1 MTLRWDLL
9 LATLLGLGLCAL
21 VYRRD
26 RRRRLRQRARLLEL
40 VRPLL
45 TDAQASLTPLGFP
58 VLEGGYAGRRVKLEL
73 LLDQMALRKLP
84 ALWLLVT
91 AYGETGSGGTL
102 DLLLR
107 PLGHETYSPSASLP
121 RHLAPAPDWPAH
133 LAVRGDEDLALPLT
147 ALANQGDFLA
157 DPRAKAL
164 TVTPRGVR
172 LVWLAHEGERA
183 HYLVLRDAELGD
195 FQVPAAAAEPLLRR
209 AVGLLDSLAPARLA
223 A

>member
-1 MTLRWDLL
+1 MMLRSDLL
-9 LATLLGLGLCAL
+9 LAALLGFALCAL
-21 VYRRD
+21 VYRLD
-26 RRRRLRQRARLLEL
+26 RRRRLARRARLLDL

-45 TDAQASLTPLGFP
+45 REPRVDLTPLGFP

-107 PLGHETYSPSASLP
+107 PMGHETFSPSASLP
-121 RHLAPAPDWPAH
+121 RHLAPAPGWPAH
-133 LAVRGDEDLALPLT
+133 LAARGDEDLALPLA
-147 ALANQGDFLA
+147 ALAGQADFLA
-157 DPRAKAL
+157 DPRAKEL

-195 FQVPAAAAEPLLRR
+195 FQVPAAAAEPLLNR
-209 AVGLLDSLAPARLA
+209 AVGLLDGLAPARQA